1 MAYPFPYYGQPMQY
15 QDQLSQLRNNP
26 MMQQPSF
33 PPRQDSSGI
42 LWVQGEAGAKSWIVA
57 PGTSVLLM
65 DSESQRFY
73 LKTADQSGLPNMRTF
88 EYSEVGAVKPQEP
101 QQTAQFVTMEEFN
114 AFRSEI
120 LGKLEEPV
128 AVSISRKKK
137 GEADE

>member
-26 MMQQPSF
+26 MMQQQSF
-33 PPRQDSSGI
+33 TTRQDSSGI